1 MSTINKHSN
10 QAFLEA
16 MEQRILIVEDDPD
29 ITELLSYNLEK
40 EGYEVY
46 TVDNGADAIRAAKK
60 HLPSLVLLDIMLPAM
75 DGMEVCRQLR
85 EMPQLDSS
93 YIVFLTARGEEYS
106 EVAAFQMGAD
116 DYIIKPIKPRA
127 LIKRLDAIFKRS
139 RFQGQNPS
147 KSSEI
152 EAGNI
157 KLDRNSYT
165 LAIRDE
171 ESTLPK
177 KEFELLWLLMSNPN
191 IVFNRQQILDKVWE
205 PDVEVLE
212 RTVDVHVRRVREKI
226 GEGYIQTVKGVG
238 YKFDYRPKE

>member
-1 MSTINKHSN
+1 MVTNNHLSS
-10 QAFLEA
+10 QAFVDT
-16 MEQRILIVEDDPD
+16 MDQKILIVEDDPD

-46 TVDNGADAIRAAKK
+46 TVDNGSDAIREAKK
-60 HLPSLVLLDIMLPAM
+60 HTPTLVLLDIMLPTM
-75 DGMEVCRQLR
+75 DGIEVCRQLR
-85 EMPQLDSS
+85 EIPQLDNCF
-93 YIVFLTARGEEYS
+93 IVFLTARGEEYS

-139 RFQGQNPS
+139 RSQANTVS

-152 EAGNI
+152 AAGNI

-165 LAIRDE
+165 LAISGD

-177 KEFELLWLLMSNPN
+177 KEFELLWLLMTNPN
-191 IVFNRQQILDKVWE
+191 IVFNRQQILNKVWE

-238 YKFDYRPKE
+238 YKFDFKGKG

>member
-1 MSTINKHSN
+1 MKEAN
-10 QAFLEA
+10 QYQALSLSQTT
-16 MEQRILIVEDDPD
+16 EQKILIVEDDPD
-29 ITELLSYNLEK
+29 ISELLSYNLEK
-40 EGYEVY
+40 EGYKVFAAY
-46 TVDNGADAIRAAKK
+46 NGAEGVRIAKK
-60 HLPSLVLLDIMLPAM
+60 ELPALVLLDIMLPEM

-85 EMPQLDSS
+85 ETPQLDTS
-93 YIVFLTARGEEYS
+93 YVVFLTARGEEYS

-127 LIKRLDAIFKRS
+127 LLKRIDAIFKRS
-139 RFQGQNPS
+139 RFQGQNGK

-152 EAGNI
+152 KAGDI
-157 KLDRNSYT
+157 TLDRNSYT
-165 LAIRDE
+165 LSIGED

-177 KEFELLWLLMSNPN
+177 KEFELLWLLMNNPN

-238 YKFDYRPKE
+238 YKFDYRS

>member
-1 MSTINKHSN
+1 
-10 QAFLEA
+10 
-16 MEQRILIVEDDPD
+16 MEHKILIVEDNPD

-40 EGYEVY
+40 EGYEVH
-46 TVDNGADAIRAAKK
+46 TVDNGASAIHKAKK
-60 HLPSLVLLDIMLPAM
+60 HQPELILLDIMLPEM
-75 DGMEVCRQLR
+75 DGIEVCRQLR
-85 EMPQLDSS
+85 SLSELDRS

-127 LIKRLDAIFKRS
+127 LLKRIDAIFKRS
-139 RFQGQNPS
+139 RVQSTQNG
-147 KSSEI
+147 KNKELL
-152 EAGNI
+152 AGDI
-157 KLDRNSYT
+157 KLDRGSYT
-165 LAIRDE
+165 LSIEGE
-171 ESTLPK
+171 EATLPK

-238 YKFDYRPKE
+238 YKFDYRNRI

>member
-1 MSTINKHSN
+1 
-10 QAFLEA
+10 
-16 MEQRILIVEDDPD
+16 MEQKILIVEDDLD
-29 ITELLSYNLEK
+29 ITELLTYNLEK
-40 EGYEVY
+40 EGYTVY
-46 TVDNGADAIRAAKK
+46 SVDNGADAIRAAKK
-60 HLPSLVLLDIMLPAM
+60 HQPSLVLLDIMLPEM

-85 EMPQLDSS
+85 ENPQLDNT
-93 YIVFLTARGEEYS
+93 YVVFLTARGEEYS

-127 LIKRLDAIFKRS
+127 LLKRLDAIFKRS
-139 RFQGQNPS
+139 RYQGQNNS
-147 KSSEI
+147 KTSELR
-152 EAGNI
+152 AGDI

-165 LAIRDE
+165 LSIENE

-177 KEFELLWLLMSNPN
+177 KEFELLWLLMNNPN

-238 YKFDYRPKE
+238 YKFDHRPRA